1 MNYRML
7 GRTGLRVSE
16 LGFGCG
22 NVGGLMIRGEPQ
34 AQVGSVARAMELGIN
49 YFDTASSYGA
59 GQSETNLGRVLKEL
73 NADVFVG
80 TKVRLESEDI
90 GGIKE
95 AVIRSAEKSLERLG
109 RPYVELLQLHNR
121 VALHR
126 EIGKDLIAVEDV
138 LGEVSEAFHVLQEQ
152 GKARFYG
159 ITGFGET
166 PALHRVVE
174 SAQMYTVQTCYN
186 LLNPSAAGDVPD
198 GFPAQDFGRLAQRSA
213 EKNMGVI
220 VIRVLAGGALSG
232 TEVRHPIASPAPAPM
247 GTGRDYREDLTRA
260 KELDFLV
267 TEGHVE
273 SLVEA
278 SLRFA
283 LATAEVS
290 TVLVGASS
298 LEQLE
303 QAAGYASKG
312 PLPAALLDRL
322 PEVWGKYAAP

>member
-22 NVGGLMIRGEPQ
+22 NVGGLMIRGEAQ

-126 EIGKDLIAVEDV
+126 EIGKNLIAVEDV

-290 TVLVGASS
+290 TVLVGA
-298 LEQLE
+298 
-303 QAAGYASKG
+303 
-312 PLPAALLDRL
+312 
-322 PEVWGKYAAP
+322 AAP